1 LARRRPET
9 RFDELLCAATEVFSE
24 RGFRRTQMADVAR
37 RLGVSAGALYGYV
50 AGKDAL
56 FDLALRRAFGEDV
69 APPTLPAPAPAA
81 GELADHVRAGM
92 RRRLRTPGLVDALA
106 SPAPADV
113 EAELTALLGELYDSL
128 ATNAAA
134 IRLIERSAPD
144 RPELAELYFG
154 RGRGGLV
161 ERWRRYL
168 ERRIAE
174 GRLRPVPDTAIAAR
188 LVLEGVAWFA
198 WHRLGDPVPQ
208 AMDPALARETVV
220 AVLARGLLAGGPRS

>member
-1 LARRRPET
+1 MARRRPET
-9 RFDELLCAATEVFSE
+9 RFDDLLRAATEVFSE

-92 RRRLRTPGLVDALA
+92 RRRLRTPALVDALA

-128 ATNAAA
+128 ATNAVA

-174 GRLRPVPDTAIAAR
+174 GRLRPVPDAAIAAR
-188 LVLEGVAWFA
+188 LILESVAWFA

-220 AVLARGLLAGGPRS
+220 AVLARGLLPGGPS